1 MARVVKTTLKCSG
14 NLNMFSFI
22 FSTSPVENV
31 ERIEA
36 IGESSPLPKSDA
48 NIIRRTKFL
57 FITFEILL
65 NFDLGDDLAPSRPT
79 FAFSIPQ
86 APNANAT
93 ILNNEFKLT
102 IIRWRVR

>member
-65 NFDLGDDLAPSRPT
+65 NFDLGDDLAPSCPT